1 MQIKTIN
8 KTIRT
13 KITDWISQITDSN
26 LRKKLESDIIVT
38 GGCITSL
45 FLNEDVNDYDI
56 YISNIDTLKH
66 LCNYYISEFSNI
78 EILDGRNKDL
88 IVKQFNED
96 YKDLYFKDSNPIEL
110 HHSYKATC
118 IRNLKEDQIKL
129 YFPDEKESF
138 KVDYETNAGMQ
149 HSKNNLGN
157 GYKFKS
163 DSKYRP
169 LFFSPNAIT
178 LSDDIQIVIR
188 FNGEPDIIHKNY
200 DFIHATNYWTSETG
214 LVTNK
219 AALESILTRQ
229 LKYQGSLYPVT
240 SILRVKKFVT
250 RKWKINAGEMFK
262 MIYQASLL
270 DLTNEDVLEEQ
281 LTGMDVAYFS
291 ILIRALRSISDKSK
305 LTPEYIFTIID
316 RIFED
321 EQSEDEHNE

>member
-1 MQIKTIN
+1 MQLKTIN

-13 KITDWISQITDSN
+13 KINDWIFSITDLN
-26 LRKKLESDIIVT
+26 LRKKLESDVIAT
-38 GGCITSL
+38 GGCIVSL
-45 FLNEDVNDYDI
+45 FLNEDVNDYDL

-66 LCNYYISEFSNI
+66 LCRYYISEFTNI
-78 EILDGRNKDL
+78 EILDGRDKKS
-88 IVKQFNED
+88 IIEQFNED
-96 YKDLYFKDSNPIEL
+96 YKDLYFSDGKPIDF
-110 HHSYKATC
+110 HHSYRATC

-138 KVDYETNAGMQ
+138 KVDYETNAGMKSHQ
-149 HSKNNLGN
+149 GFT
-157 GYKFKS
+157 GIEYKFNK

-219 AALESILTRQ
+219 AALESILTKQ

-291 ILIRALRSISDKSK
+291 ILIRALRSIGNKSK
-305 LTPEYIFTIID
+305 ITPEYIFTMID